1 MAKYAIKFQNQ
12 DEAVEM
18 SQKPDT
24 PAPKAGDILEGEIE
38 STQHGKR
45 FKKARVGGGRFNDPQ
60 TRMEI
65 IRQNALTNAVNFCVA
80 KATLKKD
87 PEYLSG
93 KQVVQVATYFA
104 KYSGGK
110 VTVMMSPEEIAKEF
124 GYKQEPEPEP
134 EAESEPEEEPEETK
148 QEEFNLD
155 EIPF

>member
-1 MAKYAIKFQNQ
+1 MNYTVESAMRTGEYTTQYGPMAKYAIKFQNQ

-80 KATLKKD
+80 NL
-87 PEYLSG
+87 E
-93 KQVVQVATYFA
+93 
-104 KYSGGK
+104 K
-110 VTVMMSPEEIAKEF
+110 VTDNHNE
-124 GYKQEPEPEP
+124 
-134 EAESEPEEEPEETK
+134 
-148 QEEFNLD
+148 
-155 EIPF
+155 